1 MNPFGPAA
9 ALFLLLCLH
18 QGTGLAREQYSFDLG
33 EFEKKRLTWG
43 GYIEGKAEHFELNDD
58 GAFSILNRY
67 REPLSTLN
75 RLSTALQLDGRWQQ
89 GVTSLNWLLK
99 ATAMQDEAAWDD
111 SADVYA
117 AYASIKASPRFTFD
131 LGKKV
136 FKWGKGYAWNPV
148 AFIDRPKDPEDPEE
162 SMEGFIGAGADL
174 VRSMEGPLRT
184 AALTAVVLPVW
195 LGVNEDFGVSGYI
208 NFAAKLYLLYRDT
221 DIDFVYFTGDSRSTR
236 YGIDISKNLAANFEI
251 HAEVA
256 HTPSTRQNVL
266 TESGG
271 LTLREVSD
279 TSYLAGLRY
288 LSERDVTTIVE
299 YYHNGDGYTENE
311 LSRFYREV
319 EEGYDLYR
327 SSGDDT
333 LLRGAAAVAKGGYA
347 VPQAGRNYLYAR
359 VTAKEPRDILYFIP
373 GVTAILNLD
382 DRSYSLGPEMLY
394 TRFTNLEL
402 RARFIYLN
410 GGDRTEFAEKQNNT
424 RFEIRLRYFF

>member
-1 MNPFGPAA
+1 MNRMRPGA
-9 ALFLLLCLH
+9 ALCLLLCLL
-18 QGTGLAREQYSFDLG
+18 QGTSLAQEQYSFDLG

-58 GAFSILNRY
+58 GAFSILNHY

-89 GVTSLNWLLK
+89 GFTSINWLLK
-99 ATAMQDEAAWDD
+99 ATAAQDETAWND

-117 AYASIKASPRFTFD
+117 AYASIKASPRFTLD
-131 LGKKV
+131 LGKKT

-162 SMEGFIGAGADL
+162 AMEGFIGAAADL
-174 VRSMEGPLRT
+174 VRSMNGPLRT

-195 LGVNEDFGVSGYI
+195 QEINEDFGAAGYI

-221 DIDFVYFTGDSRSTR
+221 DIDFVSFTGDSRSTR
-236 YGIDISKNLAANFEI
+236 YGIDISKNLAANFAI

-256 HTPSTRQNVL
+256 HTPTLEQNVL
-266 TESGG
+266 TESGS
-271 LTLREVSD
+271 LARREISD

-299 YYHNGDGYTENE
+299 YYHNGDGYTEDE

-327 SSGDDT
+327 AGDDT
-333 LLRGAAAVAKGGYA
+333 LLRGAAAIAKGGYA

-359 VTAKEPRDILYFIP
+359 VTAKEPRDILYFTP

-382 DRSYSLGPEMLY
+382 DRSFSLGPELLY

-410 GGDRTEFAEKQNNT
+410 GGDRTEYAEKQNNT